1 MAAVVVQQPQQP
13 NDKVTVDLANS
24 KVIVKQDNKETKNP
38 SDNPSEKEEKKQ
50 EVTQNTKNDKVEN
63 KEQRNEKEKQEA
75 PKGEQKEQHK
85 SEENQKDNKDK
96 TKTEIKKEVEAQQP
110 VLETIQLP
118 VPKPSR
124 YRCFIALPY
133 ANGYASEVNKRLY
146 EYEKVKSNQAAAMQ
160 EAIRLHN
167 GDPSNTCVFFQS
179 ACLRAIGVPVPNHI
193 GYTSV
198 LWNWLED
205 NNWEM
210 HRDFGNIQK
219 GDIIFAGEYHTMC
232 FMGWKDKARGIAY
245 VMGNEAYSVGDAY
258 SNRNLNGQKAAE
270 ENGWNNQYRATRYYK
285 YKGTPIKGDS
295 NSDTK
300 DMSNVIYD
308 SEYHKFT
315 VTPLKGTVTAKQDVY
330 ANEKPFP
337 TTEGITPVGL
347 AHGGDKFKV
356 TGKASNGWYEILYN
370 GKKAYISNKYTNFLE
385 EKDSS
390 SDKDVKPVKPTT
402 PTQPTKPDKPNNT
415 TDEKNKPEKTPVD
428 QTKPTEPSKPS
439 ETSKSDGKDATKP
452 TKTDQS
458 NDQANQT
465 DKNKPSK
472 PVETN
477 KPEKPNKPVEPAK
490 PVKPS
495 KPAEKPT
502 QPKPVETVIKTAYI
516 KANGGLWLHS
526 TPSTSSSSRMSLMNN
541 GVKVTI
547 LDDNGSW
554 YKVDYNGNT
563 GWCSKDYLT
572 NPVETKVQTTK
583 PSDPIEPVAKPSK
596 PTESVVKISYVKAN
610 GGLWLHSSKDSY
622 VSSRVTI
629 MDKDSKVT
637 ILEESGSWYKVN
649 YNGQTGWCSGKY
661 LTEPKALVNQDTKP
675 SEVSKPVTPTK
686 PTEPIKPVEPAKPV
700 KPNKPVES
708 TIKTAHIRAN
718 GGLWLHSSKD
728 SYVSSRLTIMDNG
741 ENVQILDEDGSWY
754 KVNYNG
760 KMGWCSSKFLS
771 DPTTITTSKPSDTI
785 KEVNHVEPS
794 KPVEKAVVESTV
806 KTAYVKANGGLWLH
820 SSMDSS
826 SSSRMSIMGN
836 GKKVTILDESGSW
849 YKVDY
854 NGQIGWCSSQFLTSP
869 KSSSVITTPTSTK
882 PSSKTAYVQAN
893 GGLWL
898 HSSQST
904 SASSRLTIMSNGEKV
919 KVLDENGSW
928 YKVDYKG
935 NIGWCSSQFID

>member
-1 MAAVVVQQPQQP
+1 MAAVAVQQPQQP

-38 SDNPSEKEEKKQ
+38 SDNPSKKEEKKQ
-50 EVTQNTKNDKVEN
+50 EVTQNIKNDKVEN

-75 PKGEQKEQHK
+75 PKVEQKEQPK
-85 SEENQKDNKDK
+85 SEENQKDNKNK
-96 TKTEIKKEVEAQQP
+96 TKAKIKKEVEAQQP

-245 VMGNEAYSVGDAY
+245 IMGNEAYSVGDAY

-347 AHGGDKFKV
+347 ANGGDKFKV

-402 PTQPTKPDKPNNT
+402 PTQPT
-415 TDEKNKPEKTPVD
+415 
-428 QTKPTEPSKPS
+428 
-439 ETSKSDGKDATKP
+439 
-452 TKTDQS
+452 
-458 NDQANQT
+458 
-465 DKNKPSK
+465 
-472 PVETN
+472 
-477 KPEKPNKPVEPAK
+477 KPNKPVEPAK

-596 PTESVVKISYVKAN
+596 STESVVKISYVKAN
-610 GGLWLHSSKDSY
+610 SGLWLHSSKDSY

-686 PTEPIKPVEPAKPV
+686 PTEPI

-794 KPVEKAVVESTV
+794 KPVEKPVVESTV

-826 SSSRMSIMGN
+826 SSSRMSIM
-836 GKKVTILDESGSW
+836 
-849 YKVDY
+849 
-854 NGQIGWCSSQFLTSP
+854 C
-869 KSSSVITTPTSTK
+869 
-882 PSSKTAYVQAN
+882 
-893 GGLWL
+893 
-898 HSSQST
+898 
-904 SASSRLTIMSNGEKV
+904 NGEKV
-919 KVLDENGSW
+919 KVLNENGSW